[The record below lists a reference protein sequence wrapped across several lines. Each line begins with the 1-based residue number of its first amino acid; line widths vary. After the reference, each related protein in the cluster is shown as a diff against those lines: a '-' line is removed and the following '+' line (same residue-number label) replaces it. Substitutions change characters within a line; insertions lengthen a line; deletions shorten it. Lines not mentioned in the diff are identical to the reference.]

1 MLKFCAL
8 REKVKEGAVLT
19 ALNRFLFANIPGT
32 QYQMTL
38 AQ

>member
-8 REKVKEGAVLT
+8 QEKVKGAVLT